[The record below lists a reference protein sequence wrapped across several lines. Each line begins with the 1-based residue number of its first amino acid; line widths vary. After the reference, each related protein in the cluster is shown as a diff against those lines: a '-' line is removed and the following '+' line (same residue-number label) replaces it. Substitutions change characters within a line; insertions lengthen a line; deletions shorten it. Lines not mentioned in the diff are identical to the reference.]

1 MGWYI
6 IMVWLGMRKEEHQT
20 ERSSL
25 SWETMGLMR
34 LVTLLSIEWSSGK
47 QEVMIDMPAASP
59 QRSNGTTEQKTNM
72 KLMSKAFCFCLWS
85 CIGVISEEDPC
96 PCIKHPPLF
105 FSSLGVWHEEVQGIS
120 LGEWKEWSE
129 GYVPREHRVR
139 SHGKPVAR
147 WTRELWCKEA
157 FLASWLSSLS

>member
-34 LVTLLSIEWSSGK
+34 LVTLQSIEWSSGK

-96 PCIKHPPLF
+96 PCIKHPPPFFFPHWGSGMRRSRASHWGNGRSGQRAMSQGSTGLEVTASLWLDEPESCDAKRLF
-105 FSSLGVWHEEVQGIS
+105 WHHD
-120 LGEWKEWSE
+120 WA
-129 GYVPREHRVR
+129 P
-139 SHGKPVAR
+139 
-147 WTRELWCKEA
+147 
-157 FLASWLSSLS
+157 